1 MMQQALPLGIL
12 DDPTLS
18 LDDLHARASR
28 GEPPASAEEY
38 LWRVRHEFSSLPE
51 IVEAT
56 HIDARAYDAKQTKY
70 MPAQPALPQ
79 TPPGREAGREWVEGV
94 LCNFLDVRQGLS
106 VMEEGG
112 VGKER
117 RVKVPP
123 LKEEKWWKRF
133 FFGSGGEE
141 GGEEGG
147 QQQQQ
152 QRQEGGGEEEE
163 GGGEGNDF
171 QGPTPPL
178 TSLVLQFDQVGM
190 CLCVCV

>member
-1 MMQQALPLGIL
+1 MQQALPLSIL
-12 DDPTLS
+12 DDPSLS

-28 GEPPASAEEY
+28 SEPPTSAEEY

-56 HIDARAYDAKQTKY
+56 HIDARAYDVRQTKY

-79 TPPGREAGREWVEGV
+79 TPPGRKAGREWVEGV
-94 LCNFLDVRQGLS
+94 LCDFLDVRQGLS
-106 VMEEGG
+106 MMEDGG

-133 FFGSGGEE
+133 FFGGEE
-141 GGEEGG
+141 GEGG

-152 QRQEGGGEEEE
+152 REEGGEEDE
-163 GGGEGNDF
+163 GGEGKDF
-171 QGPTPPL
+171 HGPTPPL
-178 TSLVLQFDQVGM
+178 TSLVLQFDQVGV
-190 CLCVCV
+190 CVCT